1 MRPPVN
7 RSDMKDFYRRLAQAF
22 YRSDKTIH
30 QFAKDIGKSE
40 KTVNM
45 YLMGRSTPDAQVL
58 RRICDTL
65 DVSADWLVL
74 GDERRSPKWW
84 I

>member
-7 RSDMKDFYRRLAQAF
+7 RSDLTDFYRRLAQAF
-22 YRSDKTIH
+22 YHSGVSQGDLARM
-30 QFAKDIGKSE
+30 IGKSR
-40 KTVNM
+40 KTVDA
-45 YLMGRSTPDAQVL
+45 YLTGRSTPDTKAL
-58 RRICDTL
+58 REICYAL

>member
-1 MRPPVN
+1 MRPPSD
-7 RSDMKDFYRRLAQAF
+7 RSDMTGFYRRLSQAF
-22 YRSDKTIH
+22 YHANITQQD
-30 QFAKDIGKSE
+30 FAHAIGKSR
-40 KTVNM
+40 KTVDA
-45 YLMGRSTPDAQVL
+45 YLTGRSTPDTKAL
-58 RRICDTL
+58 REICYVL

>member
-22 YRSDKTIH
+22 YHTDMSQED
-30 QFAKDIGKSE
+30 FAERIGKSR
-40 KTVNM
+40 KTVDL
-45 YLMGRSTPDAQVL
+45 YLTGRSTPDAQVL
-58 RRICDTL
+58 KRICEVL
-65 DVSADWLVL
+65 DVSADWLVF